1 MKYKYFKYNFEGKYI
16 RIFYASPKGKTL
28 YQSSFNGPLCS
39 GLHVCSLNQGQW
51 VELGGRN

>member
-1 MKYKYFKYNFEGKYI
+1 MKYTYFKYNFEGKYI